1 MFTFARLRKAANT
14 PMIKINKKTLQDL
27 EFPEIQHEVSQL
39 CITDLGK
46 EKALRITPFSSKE
59 EALLAL
65 QQVNEYKS
73 SELQEARIP
82 THGFDQVDKEIQ
94 LLGIA
99 ESILEVGSFRK
110 MAALSETV
118 NTLVSFFKKY
128 HEIYPCLFRATHDIY
143 FTNDL
148 IVEINKYIDHFGE
161 LKNDAS
167 PLLQSIR
174 TSINHVRTKINSSFV
189 SDLAK
194 YNAMGVLDDINETV
208 VDDVR
213 VLAVSAMYRK
223 KVKGAIL
230 GNSKSGSIVYIQP
243 ETTLRYH
250 RELSNLV
257 YEEKEEIKR
266 ILKQLTEFIRPYK
279 SLFSQYQH
287 LLSAI
292 DLVAAKAKFAKK
304 IKALLPNFSENREL
318 QLKDSFH
325 PLLYL
330 SNQKS
335 KKVTHPQDINLTEDN
350 RIIVISGPNAG
361 GKSITLK
368 TVGLLQVM
376 LQSGMLIP
384 VHAYSRVCFFDQIIT
399 DIGDNQ
405 SIENHLSTYSYR
417 LKNMQYFLRKCDDKT
432 LFLIDEFGTGSDPEL
447 GGALAETFLEVFHER
462 KAYGIITTHYA
473 NLKKMANETPGISN
487 ANMLFDSQSL
497 EPKFKLQLGEAGSS
511 FTFEVAQKNGIPYS
525 LINRSKKKVERGKI
539 RFDRSIANLQKERS
553 KLSKTTSSLK
563 SKEQK
568 ALEEQ
573 EKLEKTNQ
581 RIQEKLEGFQ
591 ELYDSNQRLIYLGRK
606 IDELSQNYFNN
617 KQKKS
622 LIDGVLKLVTIENSK
637 RKKIAKK
644 KQKTE
649 EQYRQKIQK
658 EAEKKV
664 EVIRQKK
671 EKEKKIEVVKAK
683 EEIKKKRENFKLN
696 DRVRLIDG
704 HSTGTIDK
712 IEKGKAVVNYGMF
725 TTTVSLDELEKV

>member
-1 MFTFARLRKAANT
+1 
-14 PMIKINKKTLQDL
+14 MIKIHSKTLQDL
-27 EFPEIQHEVSQL
+27 EFPTIQQELNLL
-39 CITDLGK
+39 CITESGR
-46 EKALRITPFSSKE
+46 EKAMQIEPFSSEKE
-59 EALLAL
+59 ASFALH
-65 QQVNEYKS
+65 QTQEYKS
-73 SELQEARIP
+73 SELQEAHIP
-82 THGFDQVDKEIQ
+82 NHGFDQVDKEIR
-94 LLGIA
+94 LLNI
-99 ESILEVGSFRK
+99 EDSIMEIGSFRK
-110 MAALSETV
+110 IATLSETV
-118 NTLVSFFKKY
+118 NTQVSFFRKY
-128 HEIYPCLFRATHDIY
+128 QEVYPCLRKTTREIYYTEDII
-143 FTNDL
+143 L
-148 IVEINKYIDHFGE
+148 EVNKYIDRFGE

-174 TSINHVRTKINSSFV
+174 SNISHVRGKINSSFV
-189 SDLAK
+189 SDLTK
-194 YNAMGVLDDINETV
+194 YNSLGILDDIKETV
-208 VDDVR
+208 VDDIR
-213 VLAVSAMYRK
+213 VLAVAAMYRK

-230 GNSKSGSIVYIQP
+230 GNSKSGGIVYIQP
-243 ETTLRYH
+243 ETTLHYH
-250 RELSNLV
+250 RELNNLQ

-279 SLFSQYQH
+279 SLLSQYQD

-292 DLVAAKAKFAKK
+292 DLIAAKAKFAKK
-304 IKALLPNFSENREL
+304 INALLPTFSEKREL
-318 QLKDSFH
+318 FLKKAFH

-330 SNQKS
+330 SNQKN
-335 KKVTHPQDINLTEDN
+335 KKTTYPQDISLSEDN

-368 TVGLLQVM
+368 TIGLLQVM
-376 LQSGMLIP
+376 LQSGLLIP
-384 VHAYSRVCFFDQIIT
+384 VHEYSRVCFFDQILT

-417 LKNMQYFLRKCDDKT
+417 LKNMRHFLRKCDAKT

-473 NLKKMANETPGISN
+473 NLKKMANETPEISN

-568 ALEEQ
+568 AIEEQ
-573 EKLEKTNQ
+573 EKLKKTNQ
-581 RIQEKLEGFQ
+581 RIQDKLEGFQ

-617 KQKKS
+617 KQKKN
-622 LIDGVLKLVTIENSK
+622 LIDGVLKLVAIENSK
-637 RKKIAKK
+637 RKKVAEK
-644 KQKTE
+644 KQKDDA
-649 EQYRQKIQK
+649 QRRQKIQK

-671 EKEKKIEVVKAK
+671 KEEKKKEIVKAK
-683 EEIKKKRENFKLN
+683 EEIKRKRENFKTH
-696 DRVRLIDG
+696 DRVRIIDG
-704 HSTGTIDK
+704 HATGTIDK

-725 TTTVSLDELEKV
+725 TTSVSLDELEKV